1 MGSPVEG
8 SEMMYSHLTRLGNI
22 DYAHCERC
30 GAKIDPDEGWDRGDY
45 GEWFCQKCVD
55 EQEDEEP
62 EEET

>member
-1 MGSPVEG
+1 
-8 SEMMYSHLTRLGNI
+8 MMYSHLTRLGNI

-30 GAKIDPDEGWDRGDY
+30 GAKINPDEGWDRGDY

-62 EEET
+62 EEEI